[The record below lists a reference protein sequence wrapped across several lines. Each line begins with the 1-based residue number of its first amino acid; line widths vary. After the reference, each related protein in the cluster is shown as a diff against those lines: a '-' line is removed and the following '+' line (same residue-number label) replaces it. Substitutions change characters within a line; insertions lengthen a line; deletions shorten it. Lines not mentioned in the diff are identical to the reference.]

1 MKLIFDLENENGFF
15 SVYFFMVSTFIFAR
29 KNNKV
34 LYIKDN
40 KWKFLYKNGYD
51 DYFILNENIMKYEDD
66 NKEVLIFKHMQE
78 PNIQYTLNDYKYYIK
93 ILYKINP
100 EIIQSFNLPEKYN
113 SIFIRGGDKLL
124 YESKKYHVSNY
135 ISLIIKLNTNTNNI
149 FIHSD
154 DNLLV
159 EEVEQYIKQ
168 NNIDLNIYKI
178 TNNNCNGGAV
188 IMKRL
193 KYNSCKNIKSVDEM
207 NNQEI
212 KEHTILFL
220 NAIEIMKKS
229 ENVVLSYDSNV
240 SRFMKL
246 YFDCNVYSINHTN
259 NLNYNIPCK
268 NPAYSF

>member
-15 SVYFFMVSTFIFAR
+15 SVYFFMISSFIYAR
-29 KNNKV
+29 KNNKI

-51 DYFILNENIMKYEDD
+51 DYFILNENIMKYKDD
-66 NKEVLIFKHMQE
+66 NKDDNNKDDDNKDDDNKKVLLFKHMQE

-124 YESKKYHVSNY
+124 YETKKYHVSKY
-135 ISLIIKLNTNTNNI
+135 ISLIIKLNTKTNNI

-188 IMKRL
+188 VMKRL

-212 KEHTILFL
+212 
-220 NAIEIMKKS
+220 N
-229 ENVVLSYDSNV
+229 NN
-240 SRFMKL
+240 
-246 YFDCNVYSINHTN
+246 NHLT
-259 NLNYNIPCK
+259 
-268 NPAYSF
+268 